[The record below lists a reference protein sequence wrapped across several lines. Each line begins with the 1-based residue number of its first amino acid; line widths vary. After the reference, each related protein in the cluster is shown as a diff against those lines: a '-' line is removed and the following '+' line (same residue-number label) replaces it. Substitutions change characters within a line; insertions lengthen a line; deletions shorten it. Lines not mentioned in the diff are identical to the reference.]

1 MNSVFILNAS
11 PIILLGKADLLRTV
25 GPLVEHW
32 IVPEGVAAEVE
43 TKRPIGPHLADLGH
57 SSNVTKESIRRIH
70 PLVAAWD
77 LGTGESEV
85 LSLAMERGSQAKA
98 VLDDLQARKCAKLLN
113 LGLIGSVGLVVMAKR
128 VGIIK
133 DVKPQINRLIEVGL
147 RIDPDLLRV
156 VYQKIGEQE

>member
-25 GPLVEHW
+25 APLVEHW
-32 IVPEGVAAEVE
+32 VVPEGVAKEVE
-43 TKRPIGPHLADLGH
+43 TKRPIGQHLADLEH
-57 SSNVTKESIRRIH
+57 SSSVTRESVGRIH

-85 LSLAMERGSQAKA
+85 LSLAMERGSQARA

-128 VGIIK
+128 VGIIN

-147 RIDPDLLRV
+147 RIDPDLLRG

>member
-32 IVPEGVAAEVE
+32 VVPEGVAAEVE
-43 TKRPIGPHLADLGH
+43 TKRPIGPHLADLGQ
-57 SSNVTKESIRRIH
+57 SSKVMRESVRRIH

-85 LSLAMERGSQAKA
+85 LSLAMERGTQAKA

-147 RIDPDLLRV
+147 RVDPDLLRG